1 MGLPSINIT
10 FREKG
15 ITAIRRGQ
23 RGIVVL
29 ILEDDV
35 VLEPITI
42 LTPADIPATLNEFNK
57 EQIELGLIGYQ
68 TPPRKVIVCVIP
80 KGTVEKPTDYTEIQN
95 YLETIRWDYVAIP
108 EIADSKTNSFATW
121 IKALRDTKKKRVKA
135 VLPNTP
141 ADHEGVINFDDE
153 AITKDKEFTT
163 AEYCS
168 RIAGLIAGTPLTIA
182 CTFAPLPEVID
193 CRKRTIEELDTAIV
207 QGKFVLY
214 NDGEKVKVARGVN
227 SLVTTVEGKLDS
239 FKKIKIVEAMDL
251 IHDDIKKTAEDS
263 YLGKYSNSYDN
274 KCLLIVAIMGY
285 LEGLEID
292 GILNRGKTE
301 VGINVE
307 KQANYLKSKG
317 YETSDGRDTEEM
329 KELEIKEA
337 DTGDKVFLYGK
348 VKILDAI
355 EDIDLPIEI

>member
-15 ITAIRRGQ
+15 ITAIKRGQ

-29 ILEDDV
+29 ILEDDI
-35 VLEPITI
+35 VLEPTTV
-42 LTPADIPATLNEFNK
+42 LTPTDIPSNLSAFNK
-57 EQIELGLIGYQ
+57 EQIELALIGYI

-80 KGTVEKPTDYTEIQN
+80 KSTELLPADYTEIQN
-95 YLETIRWDYVAIP
+95 YLETIRWDYVAVP
-108 EIADSKTNSFATW
+108 EIADNKTNSFATW
-121 IKALRDTKKKRVKA
+121 IKALRDTKKKKVKA

-141 ADHEGVINFDDE
+141 ADHEGIINF
-153 AITKDKEFTT
+153 ATATITTKDKEFTT

-182 CTFAPLPEVID
+182 STFAPLPEIID
-193 CRKRTIEELDTAIV
+193 CEKLTIAELDAAIDA
-207 QGKFVLY
+207 GKLVLY
-214 NDGEKVKVARGVN
+214 NDGEKVKIARGVN
-227 SLVTTVEGKLDS
+227 SLVTTTEVKLDS

-251 IHDDIKKTAEDS
+251 MYDDIKKTAEDN

-274 KCLLIVAIMGY
+274 KCLLIVAIVGY

-292 GILNRGKTE
+292 GILNRGKTNI
-301 VGINVE
+301 GINVE

-317 YETSDGRDTEEM
+317 IEVETM
-329 KELEIKEA
+329 NELEIKQA
-337 DTGDKVFLYGK
+337 DTGDKVFLQGK

-355 EDIDLPIEI
+355 EDIDLPIDI

>member
-1 MGLPSINIT
+1 MGLPSINVY

-15 ITAIRRGQ
+15 ITAIQRGQ

-35 VLEPITI
+35 TLEPTTI
-42 LTPADIPATLNEFNK
+42 LTPVDIPSNLSEFNK
-57 EQIELGLIGYQ
+57 EQIELSLMGYVA
-68 TPPRKVIVCVIP
+68 PPRRVIACVIP
-80 KGTVEKPTDYTEIQN
+80 RALEGGADYTEIQN
-95 YLETIRWDYVAIP
+95 YLETIRWDYVVIP
-108 EIADSKTNSFATW
+108 EIADEKVTSFSTW
-121 IKALRDTKKKRVKA
+121 IKALRDTKKKKVKA
-135 VLPNTP
+135 VLPNCP
-141 ADHEGVINFDDE
+141 ADHEGIINFSTNN
-153 AITKDKEFTT
+153 IVTKVREFTT

-182 CTFAPLPEVID
+182 STFAPLPEVVDCEKLTID
-193 CRKRTIEELDTAIV
+193 ELDTAIDA
-207 QGKFVLY
+207 GKLVLY
-214 NDGEKVKVARGVN
+214 NDGEKIKVARGVN
-227 SLVTTVEGKLDS
+227 SLVTTTEGKLDS

-251 IHDDIKKTAEDS
+251 IHDDIKRTAEDS

-274 KCLLIVAIMGY
+274 KCLLIVAIQGY

-307 KQANYLKSKG
+307 KQANFLKSKG
-317 YETSDGRDTEEM
+317 YEMSDGRTLDEM
-329 KELEIKEA
+329 RELEIKEA

-355 EDIDLPIEI
+355 EEIDLPIDI